1 MIEAQLSKYAAILP
15 QLNERNEAMGKD
27 GEGVEYDDDHRFD
40 SYDDDYGDDR
50 CDMCGLTFDDGCTC
64 DECGLQPDG
73 TCLLAGTEHCDWDCT
88 VRR

>member
-1 MIEAQLSKYAAILP
+1 
-15 QLNERNEAMGKD
+15 MGKD

-40 SYDDDYGDDR
+40 SYDDDYGDGR